1 MNCTVND
8 IDWPALKVAGRL
20 PEMMLKP
27 APLIDAEFTV
37 KSVVPDDVRVTVL
50 VVAVFT
56 VTLPKTRLLVLRAS
70 CGFAG
75 GAEFEGFTP
84 VPERLTTGRP
94 LRLAVVIRV
103 SRPLADPVTVGLN

>member
-1 MNCTVND
+1 
-8 IDWPALKVAGRL
+8 
-20 PEMMLKP
+20 MLKP

-56 VTLPKTRLLVLRAS
+56 VTLPNERLVGLTVICGSAGVLT
-70 CGFAG
+70 GV
-75 GAEFEGFTP
+75 TP

-103 SRPLADPVTVGLN
+103 RRPLADPVTVGLN

>member
-1 MNCTVND
+1 M
-8 IDWPALKVAGRL
+8 DWPALKVAGRL

-37 KSVVPDDVRVTVL
+37 RSVVPDDVRVTVL

-56 VTLPKTRLLVLRAS
+56 VTLPKARLLVLKAS

-75 GAEFEGFTP
+75 GAEFAVTP

-103 SRPLADPVTVGLN
+103 SSPLADPVTVGLN